1 MKPLK
6 PNNSKAKSNKVSADV
21 AAIQDLRALKKLIMH
36 LQTSV
41 DRLLRQHGSM
51 TKDLADIRKEAF
63 TKSLEK
69 SMKNKDKLK
78 KEFDTKNDPLLMKCG
93 VKNKILNEDDIKRI
107 KSRYKLEE

>member
-1 MKPLK
+1 MRVKPQSKVK
-6 PNNSKAKSNKVSADV
+6 PKKVSTDV
-21 AAIQDLRALKKLIMH
+21 AAIQDLRMLKKLILN
-36 LQTSV
+36 LQISV

-51 TKDLADIRKEAF
+51 TKDLADIRKESF

-78 KEFDTKNDPLLMKCG
+78 KEFDEKDDPLLNKCG
-93 VKNKILNEDDIKRI
+93 VKKKILDAEDIERI